1 MQRIECEFRGVS
13 AVLYQVTSRLFSKQK
28 HVDLQVRN
36 NNMLSAP
43 VIRDDVISDTEEK
56 MQTSF
61 VYITTRLSRQIAV
74 VQMFEQVNGQW
85 P

>member
-13 AVLYQVTSRLFSKQK
+13 AVLYQVTSPLFSKQK

-36 NNMLSAP
+36 NMFSAP
-43 VIRDDVISDTEEK
+43 VIRDDVISDTEET

-61 VYITTRLSRQIAV
+61 VYITTRFSRQIAV
-74 VQMFEQVNGQW
+74 VQMFGQVNGPW